1 MLKRFGRLFSTFP
14 IRTEKRTDKL
24 TVLLDLDDTLCYTF
38 YPTDYAGFM
47 YQPDIKEDAI
57 VEFPEQKT
65 LLYIYRRPQ
74 LDEFLEHLGK
84 YFDPVLYS
92 SGIPE
97 YVDLVAKY
105 VDPNG
110 ICRTKY
116 FDPVLYSSG
125 IPEYVDLVAKY
136 VDPNGICRTKYS
148 QAECSY
154 ERPLNYPQFEW
165 VKDMSKLQENPA
177 RTVVVDDDWKGMF
190 KQPDNYISIER
201 WEAWY
206 EDDLLMNTLLPT
218 LEEMKDIPDVRPYL
232 RAKYMHK
239 YLWADQERFYS
250 LTDEDN
256 EFAKFMAMED
266 SLDYEK
272 IYSKYMELFINPT
285 VFTEAQMW

>member
-74 LDEFLEHLGK
+74 LDEFLEHLG
-84 YFDPVLYS
+84 
-92 SGIPE
+92 
-97 YVDLVAKY
+97 
-105 VDPNG
+105 
-110 ICRTKY
+110 KY